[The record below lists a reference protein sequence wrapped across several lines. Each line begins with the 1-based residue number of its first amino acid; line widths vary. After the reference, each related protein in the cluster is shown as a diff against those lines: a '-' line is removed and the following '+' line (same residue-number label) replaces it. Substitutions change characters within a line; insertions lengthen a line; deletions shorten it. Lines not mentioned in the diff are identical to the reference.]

1 MAKHTPETPVPPL
14 AGSAR
19 RERLSRRHLLRAAS
33 GLGAAGAVALVTR
46 QAEAAPRRAPFI
58 IRNRFQDQITIEVWD
73 QQQSDKNIQDAYN
86 AALAAFQEAN
96 PGVTVKVTTFPYAQY
111 RDKLLVAVRG
121 GTGPDIM
128 SLDEIWTPEFAAAG
142 VIEPLDELIA
152 ASTAVK
158 PEIFFQGAW
167 DTNLYQG
174 KIWGVPLNFDVWM
187 QMYYNADMFTAA
199 GLDPAAPPKTWDE
212 WLTVAQTL
220 TKAPDQFG
228 IGIIGHKGEDMTVM
242 LNSLMYSNGGK
253 VIDEEGKAAINSPE
267 NVETLTFFKN
277 LAQYAPEGVANAGE
291 SECVAAFVAGQVA
304 MILDGSWQQDTMNAQ
319 AKFDWR
325 IAVPPAPAGKS
336 YVGALGGWNY
346 AINKGSKNKDA
357 AFKLIEYL
365 TTQKEVQKTINS
377 LTPAM
382 REAGEEF
389 VREKRKQPEVI
400 LETLNSGRPRPISP
414 VYPQISDVEQNMVQA
429 IWAGTPVEDALKD
442 AQAQIE
448 EILTQLG

>member
-1 MAKHTPETPVPPL
+1 MAEEFPQVTVTPRTR
-14 AGSAR
+14 SADPKL
-19 RERLSRRHLLRAAS
+19 LSRRQVLRAAG
-33 GLGAAGAVALVTR
+33 GLGAVGAATLMSR
-46 QAEAAPRRAPFI
+46 HADAAPTRAPFVV
-58 IRNRFQDQITIEVWD
+58 RQRFQDQITIEVWD

-86 AALAAFQEAN
+86 AALTAFQEAN

-121 GTGPDIM
+121 GTGPDVM

-142 VIEPLDELIA
+142 VIEPLDDLIA

-199 GLDPAAPPKTWDE
+199 GLDPNAPPKTWDE
-212 WLTVAQTL
+212 WLTVAETL
-220 TKAPDQFG
+220 TKAPNQFG

-253 VIDEEGKAAINSPE
+253 VIDDEGKAVINSPE

-291 SECVAAFVAGQVA
+291 AECVAAFVAGQVA

-346 AINKGSKNKDA
+346 AINKGSKNKEA

-365 TTQKEVQKTINS
+365 STQKEVQKTINS